1 MEGAKLYK
9 QLTKESDNKNYLRCD
24 LTYGMRINKEQ
35 KGEMPK
41 RKDVKTHV
49 WRPPRGVQK
58 ENNAPIKSKLQ
69 HPPPP
74 PLRANPGHLTIFC
87 AREWGI

>member
-24 LTYGMRINKEQ
+24 LKYGMRINKEQ

-58 ENNAPIKSKLQ
+58 ENNEKYISYLQKYKIYKKSDHKKNSSVIKV
-69 HPPPP
+69 
-74 PLRANPGHLTIFC
+74 
-87 AREWGI
+87 